1 MMRSFL
7 VLSLVSIWA
16 LSGCRSSSQLPK
28 FAEPTGGAIDPA
40 TLRDGD
46 RIAYRTIS
54 PSDFRATAPPP
65 DMKKYAERMGAVTCA
80 HVFTEPD
87 PVYYIEQTPDG
98 FRGAYERLSFVAKMD
113 RECSWWNPKKGQ
125 VPEEYILQHE
135 QIHFALAESAARRL
149 DTQAK
154 KIVAELR
161 PAGSSQKSVEKVLVG
176 TVEVMMEKAMKDLMD
191 RNLAFDRD
199 TSNTYAPEKQQAWYD
214 EVMAELR

>member
-1 MMRSFL
+1 ML
-7 VLSLVSIWA
+7 
-16 LSGCRSSSQLPK
+16 QK
-28 FAEPTGGAIDPA
+28 
-40 TLRDGD
+40 GD
-46 RIAYRTIS
+46 RIAYRELT
-54 PSDFRATAPPP
+54 PADFRADAPPA

-87 PVYYIEQTPDG
+87 PVYYIEQTSDG

-125 VPEEYILQHE
+125 VPKEYILQHE

-149 DTQAK
+149 DAQAK
-154 KIVAELR
+154 RIVAELR
-161 PAGSSQKSVEKVLVG
+161 PKGPTQKSVEKVLVG
-176 TVEVMMEKAMKDLMD
+176 TVESLMEKAMSDLMD

-214 EVMAELR
+214 EVITELE